1 MKYFTFPKNGPEL
14 LFALKKYFQPWK
26 RLYLVEGT
34 LQKHGLQPFV
44 DILNI
49 PIEGNSSDFQSYH
62 NPLFR
67 ALAIQSFSYIQTLA
81 EKEKIASLKSVF
93 SRNLLS
99 ILQKEATGGAN
110 QLIRWSAA
118 KTINSIWFDPQWSE
132 HKKHDY
138 SLNAEFHISNTRIDR
153 IQKQITEQELDRL
166 DRLKNICR
174 KSKIGNGE
182 FSEDYKEYLEFWV
195 YGPSSVLFNLTSNS
209 LEYQYLINDVLG
221 ALELRGI
228 KLGVESINNLVVEL
242 SLKFAKDIF
251 NYSGYHQ
258 REISNCLKGFL
269 NSDSEMQVYQPKAFD
284 FRKLAAESI
293 VKLKDE
299 LWKNDNNLKYLKA
312 RAAVILQ
319 DWKLVE
325 QLGEIAVFSLIDVG
339 KGFLQLE
346 VKPNLN
352 LDIQIKAVGTIG
364 KIKFKNDAKKI
375 NALCQFLQLPEQ
387 RIRYESALLLRPYLN
402 DLKPKSYAIVTALL
416 YEFNNKSLF
425 SSLDISSIEQIKKY
439 INDAENEQ
447 RAINYIFEK
456 ASDSCENNAFDVKKK
471 FVKKLNEYKKI
482 IKLHI
487 EKLKGHLSKVEKLQ
501 ALVQQNAQFILST
514 LQGIKSDYPD
524 LYTQLIDWEKK
535 AKEIKN
541 TSLSSYPF
549 NKVVECQQKIE
560 DLKNGIYS
568 GLLEAI
574 QDLENNLEILIK
586 NLNFTRS
593 EKNINYLGDAEI
605 KKDAIY
611 DAFLSLFSERYGNNE
626 KFYESLFQIQRYLE
640 ILNER
645 LSKIKE
651 LQGLGKPNTKL
662 ILSTLPQTKKLEDS
676 IVLIRSAKRA
686 NVIGTGFIFYKQQN
700 YTYLLTC
707 AHVVEDVGGEENI
720 RVNNIPAE
728 VIKIGDVQGFDLA
741 VLKVNKTFSAPS
753 LNLMILYGEEEKKLK
768 VKIPGYYFFSQNH
781 ALRHETIKGEMVVE
795 VDGERAFQLIENIPE
810 YVAVEK
816 LQMEKGSLR
825 SGYSGSPVIDINT
838 GLVVGIVTHKV
849 DVDGEGR
856 FGRAISIEALEK
868 IWTEIPN
875 EVSKQIKRES
885 RESDKGELFT
895 FEVVKVN
902 DSGSIINRSQESARQ
917 KIEDLGNGIKLEMV
931 YIPEGSFLMG
941 SPESEEDRN
950 DSESP

>member
-1 MKYFTFPKNGPEL
+1 M
-14 LFALKKYFQPWK
+14 
-26 RLYLVEGT
+26 
-34 LQKHGLQPFV
+34 
-44 DILNI
+44 
-49 PIEGNSSDFQSYH
+49 
-62 NPLFR
+62 
-67 ALAIQSFSYIQTLA
+67 
-81 EKEKIASLKSVF
+81 
-93 SRNLLS
+93 
-99 ILQKEATGGAN
+99 
-110 QLIRWSAA
+110 
-118 KTINSIWFDPQWSE
+118 
-132 HKKHDY
+132 
-138 SLNAEFHISNTRIDR
+138 
-153 IQKQITEQELDRL
+153 
-166 DRLKNICR
+166 
-174 KSKIGNGE
+174 
-182 FSEDYKEYLEFWV
+182 
-195 YGPSSVLFNLTSNS
+195 
-209 LEYQYLINDVLG
+209 
-221 ALELRGI
+221 
-228 KLGVESINNLVVEL
+228 
-242 SLKFAKDIF
+242 
-251 NYSGYHQ
+251 
-258 REISNCLKGFL
+258 
-269 NSDSEMQVYQPKAFD
+269 
-284 FRKLAAESI
+284 
-293 VKLKDE
+293 
-299 LWKNDNNLKYLKA
+299 
-312 RAAVILQ
+312 
-319 DWKLVE
+319 
-325 QLGEIAVFSLIDVG
+325 
-339 KGFLQLE
+339 
-346 VKPNLN
+346 
-352 LDIQIKAVGTIG
+352 
-364 KIKFKNDAKKI
+364 
-375 NALCQFLQLPEQ
+375 
-387 RIRYESALLLRPYLN
+387 
-402 DLKPKSYAIVTALL
+402 KPKSYAIVTALL

-456 ASDSCENNAFDVKKK
+456 ASDSCENNAFDVKKN

-686 NVIGTGFIFYKQQN
+686 NVIGTGFIFYKQEN

-838 GLVVGIVTHKV
+838 GLVLGLVTHKV

-902 DSGSIINRSQESARQ
+902 DSGSIINRSQGSARQ

-950 DSESP
+950 DSESPQHDVTVSAFFMGKYPVTQGQWKAIASRTDLKVILYLDPDPSHFKEPYQNIDRWRRPVEDVSWYQAVEFCARLSKLTGRNYRLPSEAEWEYACRAGTTTPFYFGETINTDLANYSGTDYEKWSGSYGKGPKGVYREQTTPVGEFPANAFGLYDMHGNIWEWCADEWHDNYNGAPIDGSIWLNGNQDGSPLRGGSWVNYPNTCRSAIRNYYVRRDDYDDPSGFRVVCDGRRTL